1 MTARTDAAEQKL
13 EAYRELPPPEQIKGI
28 IADLAQTRKARD
40 AMIAENKLI
49 AASRDDYKHKWEI
62 IFGAD
67 TAVLLP
73 EGLKGKIVAVDPK
86 YDFVVL
92 NIGDEQG
99 VKERGEMM
107 VDRKG
112 KLIGKIRITS
122 VQKDSCVASILPAW
136 KRGQVMEG
144 DQVIY

>member
-1 MTARTDAAEQKL
+1 
-13 EAYRELPPPEQIKGI
+13 
-28 IADLAQTRKARD
+28 
-40 AMIAENKLI
+40 
-49 AASRDDYKHKWEI
+49 
-62 IFGAD
+62 
-67 TAVLLP
+67 
-73 EGLKGKIVAVDPK
+73 
-86 YDFVVL
+86 
-92 NIGDEQG
+92 
-99 VKERGEMM
+99 M